1 MNNAKTALQVSFATF
16 GVYVLTGNE
25 LTAAKAF
32 VAMSL
37 FNIIRLPFTL
47 LPQCVFSFV
56 QVSLKFPFQ
65 KTLFKR
71 KLFDKVYFLVFNKDS

>member
-1 MNNAKTALQVSFATF
+1 MNNAKTTLQVSFATF

-47 LPQCVFSFV
+47 LPQCVVSFV
-56 QVSLKFPFQ
+56 QVSLNFHSKN
-65 KTLFKR
+65 LKR
-71 KLFDKVYFLVFNKDS
+71 RLFDKVSFLVVNKDS